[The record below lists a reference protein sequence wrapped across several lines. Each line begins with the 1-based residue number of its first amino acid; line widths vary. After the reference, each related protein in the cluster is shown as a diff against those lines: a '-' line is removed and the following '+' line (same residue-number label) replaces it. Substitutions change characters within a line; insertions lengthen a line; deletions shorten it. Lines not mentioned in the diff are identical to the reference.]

1 MYLLRKRT
9 WLHRLT
15 ERSDVQIAVQ
25 FRGKAAWSERQ
36 LLKKAPRENQN
47 QVFIHYDPR
56 DVGKKYLADFFPLRG
71 GGAVPPNSA
80 KLFWAEWFS
89 VKAWGV
95 GEFR

>member
-1 MYLLRKRT
+1 M
-9 WLHRLT
+9 HRLT

-71 GGAVPPNSA
+71 GYPPFPLTFFEHNDFPLRGGGVPPHFVQE
-80 KLFWAEWFS
+80 KIF
-89 VKAWGV
+89 
-95 GEFR
+95 